1 MKLQN
6 NRNTLKVLVLGDVI
20 GRCGRQA
27 VLQSIQQLKK
37 QYDVDLFVVNAE
49 NATHG
54 NGLNYKHYQALIQ
67 AGCDVL
73 TMGNHVFGNKEIYQ
87 YIKKAPQL
95 IVPANL
101 ENIDSSFNT
110 HFVYETTIKGK
121 KVRVLNLLGLDNMK
135 LKASSPFWYFKN
147 LYEQDSDAIYIVDYH
162 AELTAEKNSLG
173 YYLDGKASLM
183 FGTHTHVQTADE
195 RIMPLGMAYITDA
208 GMCGIRESMIGFD
221 YQQVLEATWNGTS
234 YGVANTGKKMIN
246 GLFAE
251 IDLETKKAIFIQ
263 RINQD
268 IE

>member
-1 MKLQN
+1 
-6 NRNTLKVLVLGDVI
+6 
-20 GRCGRQA
+20 
-27 VLQSIQQLKK
+27 
-37 QYDVDLFVVNAE
+37 
-49 NATHG
+49 
-54 NGLNYKHYQALIQ
+54 
-67 AGCDVL
+67 
-73 TMGNHVFGNKEIYQ
+73 
-87 YIKKAPQL
+87 
-95 IVPANL
+95 
-101 ENIDSSFNT
+101 
-110 HFVYETTIKGK
+110 
-121 KVRVLNLLGLDNMK
+121 
-135 LKASSPFWYFKN
+135 
-147 LYEQDSDAIYIVDYH
+147 
-162 AELTAEKNSLG
+162 
-173 YYLDGKASLM
+173 M